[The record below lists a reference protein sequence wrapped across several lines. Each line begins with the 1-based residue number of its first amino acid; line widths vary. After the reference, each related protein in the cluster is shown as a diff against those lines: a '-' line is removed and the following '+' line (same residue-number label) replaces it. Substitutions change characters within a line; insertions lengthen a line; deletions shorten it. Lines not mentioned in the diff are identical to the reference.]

1 MATTEE
7 DLAAIQAKY
16 PMRNFESLNKLQL
29 WASSH
34 KQTYYNYAD
43 DQYATALAIQQAAM
57 EDGYLVSACISWGH
71 ATGYS
76 HVICEAMVGTT
87 VYYWFPQ
94 DGIVNIYMA
103 DIPVD

>member
-1 MATTEE
+1 M
-7 DLAAIQAKY
+7 
-16 PMRNFESLNKLQL
+16 
-29 WASSH
+29 
-34 KQTYYNYAD
+34 
-43 DQYATALAIQQAAM
+43 AIQQAAM

-76 HVICEAMVGTT
+76 YVICEAMVGTT

-94 DGIVNIYMA
+94 DGIVKIYMA